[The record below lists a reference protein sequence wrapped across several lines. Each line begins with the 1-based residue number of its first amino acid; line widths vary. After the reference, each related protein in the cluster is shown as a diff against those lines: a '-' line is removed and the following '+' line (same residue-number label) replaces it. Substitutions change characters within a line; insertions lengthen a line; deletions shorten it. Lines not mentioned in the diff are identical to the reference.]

1 MDNMKLTH
9 KNKVVFAEFPN
20 RKELTRTMGRLGE
33 FYESAHKHIR
43 NKYFDM
49 EQFLDTFMDDDGNIS
64 YFNDWSGY
72 NIPGD
77 MVVNFVHMFDTMSM
91 SNREIELIDEIDEI
105 IWTSGDEFCTQFSDG
120 DFYLIAYM
128 KGDTP
133 TIDHEI
139 CHAAYYLN
147 KDYKTQVNKLIKAL
161 DPVIVESMTIDLI
174 KMGYNK
180 SVCKDEINAYLAT
193 ASLTFLKNRFGTFAW
208 KSIVKPFQDL
218 AEPIIKEYHV

>member
-1 MDNMKLTH
+1 MDNMKIKL
-9 KNKVVFAEFPN
+9 KNKVVFVEFPN

-33 FYESAHKHIR
+33 FYESANKHIR
-43 NKYFDM
+43 GKYFD
-49 EQFLDTFMDDDGNIS
+49 LDTFIDAFMDSDGNIS
-64 YFNDWSGY
+64 YYNDWSGY
-72 NIPGD
+72 NVPGNIVID
-77 MVVNFVHMFDTMSM
+77 FLDTFEYMGLS
-91 SNREIELIDEIDEI
+91 SREIDLIDDIDTI
-105 IWTSGDEFCTQFSDG
+105 LFDMDYAHQKFSDG
-120 DFYLIAYM
+120 EFYLIAYM
-128 KGDTP
+128 AGDTP
-133 TIDHEI
+133 TIEHEL

-147 KDYKTQVNKLIKAL
+147 KDYKKQANKLIKAL
-161 DPVIVESMTIDLI
+161 NPVIVESMTSDLI